1 MSDKKEYLG
10 DGCYV
15 EYQGDC
21 VVLTTSDGIED
32 EDTNR
37 IVLEHETYT
46 AFVRYMARLK
56 EKKA

>member
-15 EYQGDC
+15 EYRGAC
-21 VVLTTSDGIED
+21 VVLTTSNGI

-46 AFVRYMARLK
+46 AFLRYMERLK

>member
-21 VVLTTSDGIED
+21 VVLTTSNGVQ
-32 EDTNR
+32 DTNR

-46 AFVRYMARLK
+46 AFERFMARLK